1 MSTYSK
7 LIVIIGIGVST
18 KTRKYS
24 SGGGG
29 SRFPVFWQFCKTI
42 LKAEKLKEEENT
54 VVCILLVVQF
64 RDTKLF

>member
-1 MSTYSK
+1 MSTYSR

-29 SRFPVFWQFCKTI
+29 RVFLFFGNF
-42 LKAEKLKEEENT
+42 A
-54 VVCILLVVQF
+54 
-64 RDTKLF
+64 KLF

>member
-29 SRFPVFWQFCKTI
+29 GRVFLFFGNF
-42 LKAEKLKEEENT
+42 A
-54 VVCILLVVQF
+54 
-64 RDTKLF
+64 KLF

>member
-24 SGGGG
+24 SGGGVAF
-29 SRFPVFWQFCKTI
+29 SCFLAI
-42 LKAEKLKEEENT
+42 LKNYSKS
-54 VVCILLVVQF
+54 
-64 RDTKLF
+64 